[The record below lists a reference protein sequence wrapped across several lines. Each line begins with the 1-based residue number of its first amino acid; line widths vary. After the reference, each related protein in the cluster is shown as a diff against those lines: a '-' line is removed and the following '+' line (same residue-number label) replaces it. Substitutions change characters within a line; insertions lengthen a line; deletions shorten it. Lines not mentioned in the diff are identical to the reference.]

1 MKYDQKTILHA
12 INKGVPFRFDF
23 EKRTLRL
30 GRKTLTTEDID
41 TSGFSDA
48 DPVTHLEEL
57 YTLYKKS
64 IPSRRNDAKN
74 SRYFVALPEKEISD
88 EDLMYGEDREKAQGT
103 LELHTLLCILTKAID
118 WTLNES
124 FKGKWF
130 WKSSADPDLVL
141 LRKWFLPEGKDNTQT
156 ETII

>member
-23 EKRTLRL
+23 EERTLRL
-30 GRKTLTTEDID
+30 GRKNLTANDID

-74 SRYFVALPEKEISD
+74 SRYFVALPEKELSD

-103 LELHTLLCILTKAID
+103 LELHVLLCILTNAID
-118 WTLNES
+118 WKNDPA
-124 FKGKWF
+124 FGKKWF
-130 WKSSADPDLVL
+130 WKSSADPHLVL
-141 LRKWFLPEGKDNTQT
+141 LRKWFLPEGMDNTQT
-156 ETII
+156 ETTN